1 MDDLDDDALAM
12 LDIDALTAAQPAPIR
27 APLAP
32 RVEPTTGAQSK
43 KRAVVAAAAE
53 PAAATKQPKPC
64 ADEHPFGFPFP
75 PYGVQEQL
83 MRSLYR
89 CLDDGGVGVFESP
102 TGTGKSLSLLCA
114 TVRWLL
120 EQERKE
126 EEAASGGGGGGG
138 DGDDDDDE
146 PSWVT
151 EQSRSSERAKVRD
164 RAAALRKLVDDRER
178 RLAAAAAERGR
189 AELAANGFVLSG
201 GRSADGGRG
210 GGGGGRGRGRGA
222 GGRGRGGGGDADEA
236 AAKAKA
242 AAKAAA
248 AAVDGDSFVLDDPTG
263 VGGAGSSVAGS
274 TAALLAA
281 AEKCDGD
288 GDDEEEEAPR
298 RRQILYAS
306 RTHSQLAQVVGEIR
320 KTGYRKEVSVV
331 TLGTPPAPQPCE
343 PPAPPPCH
351 QPPAPQPCSRALV

>member
-12 LDIDALTAAQPAPIR
+12 LDIDALTAASAVAAVPVR

-120 EQERKE
+120 EQEQ
-126 EEAASGGGGGGG
+126 G
-138 DGDDDDDE
+138 
-146 PSWVT
+146 T
-151 EQSRSSERAKVRD
+151 RAVR
-164 RAAALRKLVDDRER
+164 
-178 RLAAAAAERGR
+178 
-189 AELAANGFVLSG
+189 
-201 GRSADGGRG
+201 
-210 GGGGGRGRGRGA
+210 
-222 GGRGRGGGGDADEA
+222 
-236 AAKAKA
+236 
-242 AAKAAA
+242 
-248 AAVDGDSFVLDDPTG
+248 
-263 VGGAGSSVAGS
+263 VGG
-274 TAALLAA
+274 
-281 AEKCDGD
+281 
-288 GDDEEEEAPR
+288 
-298 RRQILYAS
+298 S
-306 RTHSQLAQVVGEIR
+306 R
-320 KTGYRKEVSVV
+320 
-331 TLGTPPAPQPCE
+331 
-343 PPAPPPCH
+343 
-351 QPPAPQPCSRALV
+351 

>member
-12 LDIDALTAAQPAPIR
+12 LDIDALTAAPAVAAVPVR

-53 PAAATKQPKPC
+53 PAATKQPKPC

-126 EEAASGGGGGGG
+126 EEAASGGGGGGDG
-138 DGDDDDDE
+138 GGDDDDD
-146 PSWVT
+146 
-151 EQSRSSERAKVRD
+151 
-164 RAAALRKLVDDRER
+164 DDYC
-178 RLAAAAAERGR
+178 LA
-189 AELAANGFVLSG
+189 
-201 GRSADGGRG
+201 
-210 GGGGGRGRGRGA
+210 
-222 GGRGRGGGGDADEA
+222 
-236 AAKAKA
+236 
-242 AAKAAA
+242 
-248 AAVDGDSFVLDDPTG
+248 
-263 VGGAGSSVAGS
+263 
-274 TAALLAA
+274 
-281 AEKCDGD
+281 
-288 GDDEEEEAPR
+288 
-298 RRQILYAS
+298 
-306 RTHSQLAQVVGEIR
+306 
-320 KTGYRKEVSVV
+320 
-331 TLGTPPAPQPCE
+331 
-343 PPAPPPCH
+343 
-351 QPPAPQPCSRALV
+351 